1 MVIVNLSD
9 YNIPLYK
16 PLYSSELSYI
26 MINVQRSSPGGR
38 VEPQVKGGRK
48 ILVHI
53 IYGMT
58 NDLRTY
64 CNGSDIE

>member
-38 VEPQVKGGRK
+38 VE
-48 ILVHI
+48 
-53 IYGMT
+53 
-58 NDLRTY
+58 
-64 CNGSDIE
+64 S